1 MKSSSEYSAFIS
13 YASDNRDTA
22 EQICASLEGRG
33 LVCWMA
39 PRNVRAGR
47 EYADEII
54 QGLER
59 SAAVV
64 LVLSE
69 AANTSV
75 FVLREIERAVA
86 KDINVVPVRIE
97 EVTPSP
103 GLELF
108 ISGTHWLDVW
118 RGNWDDHMDRLVRD
132 LDETPAAAAR
142 PAAAFARRRSVAP
155 HRSLHVVYIA
165 AGLALVVALSGIAI
179 WSFSRG
185 TPQPPV
191 SSGVEQPPAGRAA
204 DPGATIIQGPTTTIV
219 AGPGQIQATATPP
232 DDTRPGES
240 IGTRP
245 EVTARAAAPRP
256 SETSAPA
263 SQVATPARRPTAET
277 PPAVDTSGELNA
289 LRDDYDT
296 LSLRGGVID
305 DALNQLWEEMKPN
318 SPRLDM
324 VTHQRSLRTNLT
336 RSKDALADRDAAG
349 ARRYLAMAREDLEA
363 LERFLNR

>member
-1 MKSSSEYSAFIS
+1 MDRVILRHDGSAAPPGCEQTTRHMTSSAVYSAFIS
-13 YASDNRDTA
+13 YASENSEKA
-22 EQICASLEGRG
+22 EEICASLERRG

-39 PRNVRAGR
+39 PRDIRAGR

-54 QGLER
+54 HGLER

-75 FVLREIERAVA
+75 FVLREIERAVS

-108 ISGTHWLDVW
+108 ISGTHWMDVW
-118 RGNWDDHMDRLVRD
+118 RGNWDAHMDRLVRD
-132 LDETPAAAAR
+132 LSDSPSGPAKVEASAGH
-142 PAAAFARRRSVAP
+142 RSVEQ
-155 HRSLHVVYIA
+155 HRSLRMVYVA
-165 AGLALVVALSGIAI
+165 VGLVLAVALSGVAI
-179 WSFSRG
+179 WSFSRD
-185 TPQPPV
+185 TQPQAERVIRAEPEPTADIV
-191 SSGVEQPPAGRAA
+191 QNPPA
-204 DPGATIIQGPTTTIV
+204 IV
-219 AGPGQIQATATPP
+219 PDKVERPP
-232 DDTRPGES
+232 DPPIVPDKVERSPDPLVVPDKVGRP
-240 IGTRP
+240 P
-245 EVTARAAAPRP
+245 DPPPRAV
-256 SETSAPA
+256 EA
-263 SQVATPARRPTAET
+263 SGA
-277 PPAVDTSGELNA
+277 LNA
-289 LRDDYDT
+289 LRDDYDD
-296 LSLRGGVID
+296 LALRGGVID

-349 ARRYLAMAREDLEA
+349 ARRYLEGARTDLA
-363 LERFLNR
+363 VLEEFLNR